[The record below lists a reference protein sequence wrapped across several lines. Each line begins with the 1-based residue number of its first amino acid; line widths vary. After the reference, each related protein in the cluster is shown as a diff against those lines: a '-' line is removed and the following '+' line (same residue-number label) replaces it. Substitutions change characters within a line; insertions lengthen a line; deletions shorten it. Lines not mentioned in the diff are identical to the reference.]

1 MNPINDAGQLLITF
15 IFGFIV
21 FLFLLRILLQL
32 CRVDFRTPIAQFVAT
47 LTNPV
52 TIPLSR
58 LIPRVGRLDTPAAL
72 VLLIAK
78 WLELILLWVTAG
90 VTLNVGGAALWAV
103 AEILDLTVTVF
114 MFAIV
119 IQIILSW
126 VSPMGGDP
134 LTSTLRQ
141 LTAPILVPLRNLI
154 PPVGMFDLSPMVA
167 ILALLLTRTLITAPM
182 VSAGAQ
188 LALGG

>member
-21 FLFLLRILLQL
+21 FLFLLRVLLQL

-52 TIPLSR
+52 TMPLAR
-58 LIPRVGRLDTPAAL
+58 FIPRVGRIDTPAVI
-72 VLLIAK
+72 VLIIAK
-78 WLELILLWVTAG
+78 WLELILIAATAG
-90 VTLNVGGAALWAV
+90 VALNYGGAMAWAI
-103 AEILDLTVTVF
+103 AELLDLTVTVF
-114 MFAIV
+114 MFAII

-126 VSPMGGDP
+126 ISPMGGDP
-134 LTSTLRQ
+134 LSPTLRQ
-141 LTAPILVPLRNLI
+141 LTAPILVPLRNTI

-167 ILALLLTRTLITAPM
+167 ILALLLTRTLITAPL
-182 VSAGAQ
+182 VQLGAQ
-188 LALGG
+188 LAYSG